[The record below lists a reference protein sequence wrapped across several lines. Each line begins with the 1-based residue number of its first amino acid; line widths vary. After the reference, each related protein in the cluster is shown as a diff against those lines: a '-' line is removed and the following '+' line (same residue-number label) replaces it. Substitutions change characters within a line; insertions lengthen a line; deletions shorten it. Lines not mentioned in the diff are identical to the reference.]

1 MSRRFFT
8 SRSIKWIAGAMAMSL
23 LLLLLLL
30 VLVASQLE
38 YLVKRLANP
47 YLANA
52 GISIESLR
60 LSSSDLMALKLPM
73 AKLKVDGNLVRLDDL
88 ELTLAE
94 DWLSAPMGLTQIDSL
109 SVRRAEVSLSQ
120 DYFDNLGR
128 EQASGA
134 SSALNL
140 GALPQIALGEVSFNL
155 LGKQASSLKTQPLG
169 LKLDYLNLDNQGQ
182 LTGALSFYQAP
193 LLSLA
198 ATLEKTRWQID
209 SRLEFEP
216 LGRLIGELSMLTS
229 AGQSE
234 PKPDTSPAHQASNVS
249 EASGVSEAPSLS
261 KAPALVT
268 DRKSVV

>member
-109 SVRRAEVSLSQ
+109 SVRRAEV
-120 DYFDNLGR
+120 
-128 EQASGA
+128 
-134 SSALNL
+134 
-140 GALPQIALGEVSFNL
+140 
-155 LGKQASSLKTQPLG
+155 
-169 LKLDYLNLDNQGQ
+169 
-182 LTGALSFYQAP
+182 
-193 LLSLA
+193 
-198 ATLEKTRWQID
+198 
-209 SRLEFEP
+209 
-216 LGRLIGELSMLTS
+216 
-229 AGQSE
+229 
-234 PKPDTSPAHQASNVS
+234 
-249 EASGVSEAPSLS
+249 
-261 KAPALVT
+261 
-268 DRKSVV
+268 